1 MPHLFPG
8 FSGVVTVVV
17 IPTVIW
23 ATRYTLAGEGLVE
36 LAVAATASPSFRF
49 AVGPQTQGKSPRNQ
63 SRSGA
68 TCFLRE
74 PTTL

>member
-36 LAVAATASPSFRF
+36 LAVAATTGLFFRF
-49 AVGPQTQGKSPRNQ
+49 AMGS
-63 SRSGA
+63 
-68 TCFLRE
+68 
-74 PTTL
+74 